1 MSRRR
6 RTCIVGHSD
15 DLALGI
21 EKGISM
27 RFGAGIIIGTIIGV
41 IIVIWLLVQLFQ
53 AVF

>member
-1 MSRRR
+1 M
-6 RTCIVGHSD
+6 GNGD
-15 DLALGI
+15 DPTLGI
-21 EKGISM
+21 EKGIPI